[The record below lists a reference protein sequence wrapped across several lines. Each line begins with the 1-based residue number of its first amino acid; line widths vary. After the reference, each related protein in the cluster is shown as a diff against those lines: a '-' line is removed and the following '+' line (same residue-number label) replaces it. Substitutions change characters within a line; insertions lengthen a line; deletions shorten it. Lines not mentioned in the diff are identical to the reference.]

1 MHIQVTTTCNLNT
14 KQPRPMHKKVPLE
27 IDHETMTK
35 LNKLA
40 AEQGITISELIN
52 ESLQE
57 ELDALEP
64 INA

>member
-1 MHIQVTTTCNLNT
+1 
-14 KQPRPMHKKVPLE
+14 MHKKVPLE

>member
-1 MHIQVTTTCNLNT
+1 
-14 KQPRPMHKKVPLE
+14 MHKE
-27 IDHETMTK
+27 ISIETDHETMTK

-40 AEQGITISELIN
+40 AKQGITISELIN